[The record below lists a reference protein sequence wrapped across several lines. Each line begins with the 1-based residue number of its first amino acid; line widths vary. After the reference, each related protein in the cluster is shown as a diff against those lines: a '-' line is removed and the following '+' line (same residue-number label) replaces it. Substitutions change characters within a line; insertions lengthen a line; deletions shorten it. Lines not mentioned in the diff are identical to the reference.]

1 MTRAN
6 QWLVFSSALSVV
18 AGFFSGIM
26 FSRRSAGGPAEHT
39 SAIGRF
45 YEIAGET
52 YVDGAV
58 HDFLRARAD
67 AREQLGEWT
76 LLRYRNL
83 VVFIKLLHA
92 MPVLP
97 GQRGALYAIRQ
108 IRGDSANAVN
118 DAQVQKLLQDLI
130 DLALIAFAGR
140 WRSWDEAATG
150 VRGGRPSMIRTNE
163 YGGLT

>member
-26 FSRRSAGGPAEHT
+26 FSRRSAADPTDHT
-39 SAIGRF
+39 TTIGRL
-45 YEIAGET
+45 YEIEGEA

-67 AREQLGEWT
+67 AREQLGEWS

-92 MPVLP
+92 LPVLP
-97 GQRGALYAIRQ
+97 GQRGGLYAVRQ
-108 IRGDSANAVN
+108 IRGNSPNAVN
-118 DAQVQKLLQDLI
+118 DAQVQKLLQDMI
-130 DLALIAFAGR
+130 DLVLIEFAGR
-140 WRSWDEAATG
+140 WRSWDDAAAG
-150 VRGGRPSMIRTNE
+150 IRGGGSSTSRANQN
-163 YGGLT
+163 GGLT

>member
-26 FSRRSAGGPAEHT
+26 FSRRSAAGPAEHT
-39 SAIGRF
+39 SAIGRL
-45 YEIAGET
+45 YEIEGEA

-118 DAQVQKLLQDLI
+118 DAQVQKLLQDMI
-130 DLALIAFAGR
+130 DLVLIEFAGR
-140 WRSWDEAATG
+140 WRSWDEAAAG
-150 VRGGRPSMIRTNE
+150 VRGSGPSMSRATSTE
-163 YGGLT
+163 G

>member
-26 FSRRSAGGPAEHT
+26 FSRRSATGPAEHT
-39 SAIGRF
+39 SAIGRL
-45 YEIAGET
+45 YEIERET

-58 HDFLRARAD
+58 HDFLGARAD

-92 MPVLP
+92 LPVLP
-97 GQRGALYAIRQ
+97 GQRGALYAVRHV
-108 IRGDSANAVN
+108 RGDSANAVN

-130 DLALIAFAGR
+130 DLALIEFAGR
-140 WRSWDEAATG
+140 WRSWDDAAAG
-150 VRGGRPSMIRTNE
+150 VRGGRSSTTRTNQF
-163 YGGLT
+163 GGPA

>member
-18 AGFFSGIM
+18 TGFFSGIM
-26 FSRRSAGGPAEHT
+26 FSRRSVSGPTEHT
-39 SAIGRF
+39 STIGRL
-45 YEIAGET
+45 YEIEGET

-97 GQRGALYAIRQ
+97 GQRGALYAVRQ
-108 IRGDSANAVN
+108 IRGDSPNAVN
-118 DAQVQKLLQDLI
+118 DAQVQKLLQDMI
-130 DLALIAFAGR
+130 DLVLIEFAGR
-140 WRSWDEAATG
+140 WRSWDEAAAG
-150 VRGGRPSMIRTNE
+150 VRGVKPSMSRANQN
-163 YGGLT
+163 GVLT

>member
-6 QWLVFSSALSVV
+6 EWLGFSSALSVV

-26 FSRRSAGGPAEHT
+26 FSRRSTAGPTEHT
-39 SAIGRF
+39 QAIGRF

-58 HDFLRARAD
+58 YDFLRARAD

-76 LLRYRNL
+76 LLRYRSL

-108 IRGDSANAVN
+108 IRGDSDNAVN
-118 DAQVQKLLQDLI
+118 DAQVQKLLQDMI
-130 DLALIAFAGR
+130 DLVLVEFAGR
-140 WRSWDEAATG
+140 WRSWDDAAAG
-150 VRGGRPSMIRTNE
+150 VRGGGPSMIRANE